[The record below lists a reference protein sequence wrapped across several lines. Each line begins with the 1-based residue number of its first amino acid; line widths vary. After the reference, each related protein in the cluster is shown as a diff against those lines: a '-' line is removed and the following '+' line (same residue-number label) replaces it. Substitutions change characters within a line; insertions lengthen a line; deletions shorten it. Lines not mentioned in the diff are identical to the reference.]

1 MEDSMRKFERF
12 SVLEHEQ
19 MDKVKKIGEMYGNS
33 PELKE
38 ACQEAYQLYR
48 AGKISVECYGKIYSD
63 AFDNYL
69 SLTSF

>member
-1 MEDSMRKFERF
+1 MRSFERY

-19 MDKVKKIGEMYGNS
+19 MEKVKKIGEKYGNS

-48 AGKISVECYGKIYSD
+48 SGKISVECYGKIYSD

-69 SLTSF
+69 GIML